1 MVDYVRL
8 LHDAYGIDSSQ
19 PISPLPFRDLA
30 TEVKRLL
37 QIVELQK
44 GELRRL
50 RRLLGEGLL
59 QGAFDDPLNSVKDV
73 RR

>member
-1 MVDYVRL
+1 MIDYVRL
-8 LHDAYGIDSSQ
+8 LHDVSGIDSKR

-30 TEVKRLL
+30 TELKRLL
-37 QIVELQK
+37 RIVEVQK

-59 QGAFDDPLNSVKDV
+59 DGASMTH
-73 RR
+73 

>member
-1 MVDYVRL
+1 MIDYVRL
-8 LHDAYGIDSSQ
+8 LRDAYAIDSKR
-19 PISPLPFRDLA
+19 PIGPLPFRDLA

-37 QIVELQK
+37 QIIEVQK

-59 QGAFDDPLNSVKDV
+59 QGGP
-73 RR
+73 

>member
-8 LHDAYGIDSSQ
+8 LHDAYGIDSNRA
-19 PISPLPFRDLA
+19 ISPLPFRDPA

-37 QIVELQK
+37 QIVEVQND
-44 GELRRL
+44 ELRRL

-59 QGAFDDPLNSVKDV
+59 HGALMTH
-73 RR
+73 